1 MAETGVSSGIRGFS
15 PSFVHCP
22 DQFNHSEGLF
32 KKDHMILNSMTENGI
47 FTCPARNEHHRQT
60 RVFLLKPKGEI
71 TSPTVKPSVSRQR
84 TINPMI

>member
-1 MAETGVSSGIRGFS
+1 MVETGVSSGIRGFF

-32 KKDHMILNSMTENGI
+32 KRAHVILNSMTENGI
-47 FTCPARNEHHRQT
+47 FTRLARNEHHFQT

-84 TINPMI
+84 TINPRI